1 MTTRIVREGPD
12 KCRWVDVIE
21 PSPDELRK
29 VARRFG
35 LHSTS
40 VRDCLD
46 PEHLPKF
53 ERFPTNLF
61 VILRIHDAAATDQCS
76 TVHELTRKL
85 ALFVGGDFVVTIHRA
100 ELPFLASVIERWSD
114 GLMGADEPP
123 AVEAQHLALD
133 IVATGLGTFEQPLE
147 KIEAGIDEFEE
158 ALFSGQHDADDLLQL
173 YRLRRRATVMKR
185 MLWRS
190 QEMLQRITP
199 TADSMIPFYTDV
211 REQAEALHFY
221 ADELTDFATNLTS
234 LQLAL
239 ASQKTNQVMRV
250 LTVFSAFFLPLT
262 FIVGVYGMNFEYM
275 PELHWRYGY
284 AMVWGVMLLVTAV
297 IWYKFGKRGWL
308 KR

>member
-1 MTTRIVREGPD
+1 
-12 KCRWVDVIE
+12 
-21 PSPDELRK
+21 
-29 VARRFG
+29 
-35 LHSTS
+35 
-40 VRDCLD
+40 
-46 PEHLPKF
+46 
-53 ERFPTNLF
+53 
-61 VILRIHDAAATDQCS
+61 
-76 TVHELTRKL
+76 
-85 ALFVGGDFVVTIHRA
+85 
-100 ELPFLASVIERWSD
+100 
-114 GLMGADEPP
+114 
-123 AVEAQHLALD
+123 
-133 IVATGLGTFEQPLE
+133 
-147 KIEAGIDEFEE
+147 
-158 ALFSGQHDADDLLQL
+158 
-173 YRLRRRATVMKR
+173 